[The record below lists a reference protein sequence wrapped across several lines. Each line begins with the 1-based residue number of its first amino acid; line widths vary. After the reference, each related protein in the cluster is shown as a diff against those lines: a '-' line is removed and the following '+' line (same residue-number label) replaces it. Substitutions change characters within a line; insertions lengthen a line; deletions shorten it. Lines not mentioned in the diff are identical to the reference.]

1 MKVDNQY
8 STINFK
14 TSYRKVIKP
23 NYILGDCY
31 EASTCFFGKGLQWN
45 KFFNHIIEKYKN
57 TPKVNVFSLASSDG
71 SEAYSIAMILI
82 SKLGEE
88 RAEKF
93 FPITAVDFDKIIT
106 RNAREGFMDLSVND
120 EVRINKYTG
129 NQLNKFFERTNQSFL
144 SEKMGGTETQ
154 ELLTKFK
161 TKPILQNKVIFI
173 TEDLNTYVE
182 KIPYQN
188 NLIFCRNCWPYLWK
202 THDEFAQKL
211 SEKTDKNSYLVV
223 GDFDA
228 LSCPM
233 NLKNCYGYS
242 MNKDFK
248 NVFDK
253 SGSNFYD
260 GMRLFFHKIDDD

>member
-1 MKVDNQY
+1 
-8 STINFK
+8 
-14 TSYRKVIKP
+14 
-23 NYILGDCY
+23 
-31 EASTCFFGKGLQWN
+31 
-45 KFFNHIIEKYKN
+45 
-57 TPKVNVFSLASSDG
+57 
-71 SEAYSIAMILI
+71 
-82 SKLGEE
+82 
-88 RAEKF
+88 
-93 FPITAVDFDKIIT
+93 
-106 RNAREGFMDLSVND
+106 
-120 EVRINKYTG
+120 
-129 NQLNKFFERTNQSFL
+129 
-144 SEKMGGTETQ
+144 MGGTETQ

-188 NLIFCRNCWPYLWK
+188 NLIFYRNCWPYLWK